1 MTQLTEPK
9 SEETVADNVYEC
21 MFIFN
26 ANAYARNPAA
36 AQKAVEELIESVD
49 GEILASR
56 LWNEQKLAFP
66 IKGHRKGAY
75 WVTYARVEN
84 TRVAKLNRSAQLNDS
99 ILRHLFVKL
108 EPRLVEPMVAVAKGE
123 TIPEEAVEE
132 PAKEEAT
139 AEKAEAEKPEAAAAE

>member
-1 MTQLTEPK
+1 MAE
-9 SEETVADNVYEC
+9 NVYEC

-26 ANAYARNPAA
+26 ANAFARNPAA
-36 AQKAVEELIESVD
+36 AQKAVEELVESAD

-75 WVTYARVEN
+75 WLTYARIES
-84 TRVAKLNRSAQLNDS
+84 TRLAKLNRSTQLNDS

-108 EPRLVEPMVAVAKGE
+108 EPRLVAPMVAVAKGE
-123 TIPEEAVEE
+123 VPVVEEEA
-132 PAKEEAT
+132 PAETAAAT
-139 AEKAEAEKPEAAAAE
+139 EAEAKPAAAAAE

>member
-1 MTQLTEPK
+1 
-9 SEETVADNVYEC
+9 

-75 WVTYARVEN
+75 WVTYARIQN
-84 TRVAKLNRSAQLNDS
+84 DRVGKLNRSTQLNDS

-108 EPRLVEPMVAVAKGE
+108 EPRLVAPMVAVAKGE
-123 TIPEEAVEE
+123 SIPEAAEE
-132 PAKEEAT
+132 VSAEQPAADQAEEKT
-139 AEKAEAEKPEAAAAE
+139 PEAAAAE

>member
-1 MTQLTEPK
+1 MAQ
-9 SEETVADNVYEC
+9 NVYEC

-75 WVTYARVEN
+75 WLTYARIES
-84 TRVAKLNRSAQLNDS
+84 TRLAKLNRSTQLNDS

-108 EPRLVEPMVAVAKGE
+108 EPRLGEPMVAVAKGE
-123 TIPEEAVEE
+123 AL
-132 PAKEEAT
+132 PAETKEEA
-139 AEKAEAEKPEAAAAE
+139 AAEAKPETVAAAAE

>member
-1 MTQLTEPK
+1 MAE
-9 SEETVADNVYEC
+9 NVYEC

-36 AQKAVEELIESVD
+36 SQKAVEELLESVD
-49 GEILASR
+49 GEVLASR

-75 WVTYARVEN
+75 WLTYARIES
-84 TRVAKLNRSAQLNDS
+84 TKLAKLNRSTQLNDS

-123 TIPEEAVEE
+123 VPAAPEEA
-132 PAKEEAT
+132 PAET
-139 AEKAEAEKPEAAAAE
+139 AETTEAKPEAAAAAE